1 MNISHSIARGANFLS
16 EKRLRRFT
24 AVKNNGS
31 RLINIDTAIDVASIV
46 APLSAIM
53 GDKAIF
59 HNYQLFSFQIIK
71 VRQQSPDFNGIM
83 LSIVA
88 GI

>member
-1 MNISHSIARGANFLS
+1 MNISHSMARGANFLS

-24 AVKNNGS
+24 EVKNNGS
-31 RLINIDTAIDVASIV
+31 RLINIDIAIDVSIV

-71 VRQQSPDFNGIM
+71 VRQSPDFNGIM